1 MSSTSSNSQDWP
13 LSKEEQ
19 KKRIIRLYDKDVKA
33 ANELVHSREAALKQA
48 IKELKAARA
57 EAKKIKAQEPEI
69 GHERRST
76 PRLMKAALENGKLS
90 ERRSRWEH
98 HDEPEE
104 PISPLCTDDASE
116 TCATAE
122 ADDGA
127 DGAVEAAERL
137 QTVIVDAAATL
148 ASLFGTSSLSSV
160 LVGIA
165 EGAEQ
170 DEAGVDGT
178 EKHEGRQ
185 RAKSEGCRVIAPEPR
200 EELVDR
206 RRRKSRGG
214 TPLRVSWADEVEEP
228 RRRPSIG
235 EPEPSPS
242 NSPREV
248 AARPVA
254 APALPN
260 PGQRNCITRRPRRG
274 RAPAPSSAP
283 SGMLDF
289 I

>member
-57 EAKKIKAQEPEI
+57 EAKKLKAQEPEI
-69 GHERRST
+69 GHGRST
-76 PRLMKAALENGKLS
+76 SRIMKAALENGKLS
-90 ERRSRWEH
+90 ERPRWEH

-104 PISPLCTDDASE
+104 PTSPLCTDDASE
-116 TCATAE
+116 ACETADG

-170 DEAGVDGT
+170 DEAGT
-178 EKHEGRQ
+178 EKPEGRQ

-228 RRRPSIG
+228 RGRPSIG

-248 AARPVA
+248 AVRPVA
-254 APALPN
+254 APTLPN
-260 PGQRNCITRRPRRG
+260 PGQRSFITRRPRRG